1 MATKT
6 ISLEL
11 DAYEKLRRAKTG
23 DRESFSE
30 VVRRAVFPA
39 SPHTGAA
46 VLEELEDLGEVASE
60 EVLRYLDAAR
70 EEDRDRPRVSGSCWE
85 LGDAS

>member
-46 VLEELEDLGEVASE
+46 VLEALEGFGDVPSDD
-60 EVLRYLDAAR
+60 VLRYLELACGEDAN
-70 EEDRDRPRVSGSCWE
+70 RPRISPSRWE
-85 LGDAS
+85 NRDAS